1 MHPCVPRWKHS
12 PTGLPSTACLSFYCW
27 LSCYGDIHT
36 DSQFTQIHEDKCLQF
51 FRVISINA
59 WVISINA
66 CLLMCCYIEDF
77 SFTPRTSVEIG
88 QHFDILRT
96 QLVLMFSTQTLQF
109 IFVYLFAAVI
119 DLYLSTFELLSVFS
133 TNVLNTNTSVYFCVF
148 ICCGYWVVLKHFW
161 VIICVSFVT
170 RFRLLPCVLRF
181 VGHTT
186 GSKTYYFK
194 DDLARMEEALVCFT
208 LDTLLRKYVS
218 YIQKLYPVICKH
230 NWLQF
235 VFVVTATALKQSIS
249 QFYLHVSST
258 EASYHASHCTALLI
272 FTITALS
279 PFHLLFPCFFS

>member
-36 DSQFTQIHEDKCLQF
+36 DSQFTQIHKDKFLQF
-51 FRVISINA
+51 FR
-59 WVISINA
+59 VISINA

-88 QHFDILRT
+88 QQFDILRT

-218 YIQKLYPVICKH
+218 YILKLYPVICKH

-258 EASYHASHCTALLI
+258 EASYHTSHCTALLI